1 MTNPISLVVTY
12 NPMLEKFSVDVDAT
26 ALLFPDGLYFDDDT
40 QYWSDEPLA
49 IEDVMDRLTVQLSAP
64 TASTALRGEDSVSIS
79 TKFIE
84 LVLNILD
91 PDFTWEEEETWA
103 ASDAAARYLTEYPIT
118 EWKIQGAFWL
128 AVQFVHDWA
137 TGEYSNSAPTN
148 GPASVFT
155 PSSDHDLDVIDLV
168 IDEGPTFE

>member
-12 NPMLEKFSVDVDAT
+12 DPTIEKFSVDVDAT
-26 ALLFPDGLYFDDDT
+26 ALLFPDGVNFDDDT
-40 QYWSDEPLA
+40 QYWSYEPLA

-64 TASTALRGEDSVSIS
+64 TASTALRGEVSVSIS

-84 LVLNILD
+84 LALNILD
-91 PDFTWEEEETWA
+91 PDLKWDAEETLEV
-103 ASDAAARYLTEYPIT
+103 SDAAGRFLRKYPIT
-118 EWKIQGAFWL
+118 EWEIEGAFGL
-128 AVQFVHDWA
+128 AVQFVLDWA
-137 TGEYSNSAPTN
+137 TGEYSNSVPTN

-155 PSSDHDLDVIDLV
+155 ASSDHDLDVLDLV

>member
-12 NPMLEKFSVDVDAT
+12 DPTLEKFSVDVDAT
-26 ALLFPDGLYFDDDT
+26 ALLFPEGVRFDDDT
-40 QYWSDEPLA
+40 QYWSDEPPA
-49 IEDVMDRLTVQLSAP
+49 IEDVVQRLAVQLSSPAPP
-64 TASTALRGEDSVSIS
+64 TAPGAREPVAIS

-84 LVLNILD
+84 LALNILD
-91 PDFTWEEEETWA
+91 PDFKWDEEQTLEVC
-103 ASDAAARYLTEYPIT
+103 DAAGEFLREYPIT
-118 EWKIQGAFWL
+118 DWEIEGAFGL
-128 AVQFVHDWA
+128 VVQFVHDWA

-155 PSSDHDLDVIDLV
+155 PSSDHDLDVLDLV

>member
-1 MTNPISLVVTY
+1 MTHGVETRSTDKNSYTGRCAP
-12 NPMLEKFSVDVDAT
+12 

-40 QYWSDEPLA
+40 QYWSDEPPA

-64 TASTALRGEDSVSIS
+64 SASTALRGEDSVSIS

-84 LVLNILD
+84 LALNILD
-91 PDFTWEEEETWA
+91 PDLKWDAEETLEV
-103 ASDAAARYLTEYPIT
+103 SDAAGRFLRKYPIT
-118 EWKIQGAFWL
+118 EWEIEGAFGP

-137 TGEYSNSAPTN
+137 TGEYSNSVPTN
-148 GPASVFT
+148 EPASVFT
-155 PSSDHDLDVIDLV
+155 PSSDHDLDVLNFV